1 MTAPQAPPFTPPT
14 QKATSVSRLRWVT
27 GGWSS
32 AVVPAGPLEAD
43 PGGFLPGE
51 ERLAFLAGVLDG
63 IELGA
68 WDLRIVGW
76 LSGLGTST
84 ALTIASLIARAREA
98 GPGRWA

>member
-1 MTAPQAPPFTPPT
+1 M
-14 QKATSVSRLRWVT
+14 
-27 GGWSS
+27 S
-32 AVVPAGPLEAD
+32 AVVPTRPLEAD

-76 LSGLGTST
+76 LSGWT
-84 ALTIASLIARAREA
+84 RR
-98 GPGRWA
+98 RR